1 MKEFFHISKITFAIF
16 FAAVVLV
23 GLTGIYGIPTEEPI
37 GQQDS
42 NSETSGAK
50 EGSIESA
57 QVERII
63 DGDTFV
69 IKGGQ
74 SIRVLGIDADE
85 KDSLCYEVAKLRL
98 EDAIGDQVVSLEVG
112 PKDIDVYG
120 RLLRYVFIG
129 DENISATLV
138 REGLVVA
145 EAPYEGGRY
154 DQEISEIEDYA
165 KINKI
170 GCKWAN

>member
-1 MKEFFHISKITFAIF
+1 MKDFFHISKITFTVF
-16 FAAVVLV
+16 FVAVVLV
-23 GLTGIYGIPTEEPI
+23 GLTGIYKIPKEKSVK
-37 GQQDS
+37 QQDTNLES
-42 NSETSGAK
+42 SGAK
-50 EGSIESA
+50 EGAIEMA

-74 SIRVLGIDADE
+74 SVRVLGIDADE

-98 EDAIGDQVVSLEVG
+98 EDAIGNQVVTLEVG
-112 PKDIDVYG
+112 PKDLDVYG
-120 RLLRYVFIG
+120 RLLRYVFVG

-154 DQEISEIEDYA
+154 DQEIAKIENYA
-165 KINKI
+165 KTNKI